1 MMDFSKID
9 SFIDA
14 LKEMRSIAELDR
26 HLLHLLLE
34 MKPDM
39 SEATQKFLCLCFSL
53 WDDGNT
59 RVPLEAQEFLE
70 RWMRKWNGL
79 LLLKETSDNAA
90 TSTAEI
96 DNFEQIISS
105 GIEEILGS
113 SDSEFASIVS
123 ILETSEIDESA
134 AATPLVLTR
143 IAEECPYLYL
153 NKHFRAKLL
162 IEKYASALFKGGS
175 DKVPSKKDVENIQT
189 RIASIATYKKGEQC
203 IPLQLN
209 AEQAE
214 AIIHGQHKNLII
226 TGGPGTGKTT
236 VILYILWYVLEKII
250 ERAPKKNVE
259 KNNAKNDSTQDVL
272 SEYTIYLAAPSGKA
286 ADRMSES
293 LKKGLEDISENLKET
308 PIYAKLKY
316 LEGMT
321 IHRLLKYSRSDNGF
335 SYNAK
340 NHFPEKSI
348 FVIDEASMVDVN
360 LLSSLLQAIPS
371 QDDGDLVTRLFILGD
386 PYQLPSVDAGAVLGN
401 ILNSA
406 SKANYTAELKISMR
420 FPPESE
426 IGKLATAIKAC
437 ADDKKKSAPNKT
449 FELHPVFLKKD
460 DDSAETP
467 ADEKKTTDEKK
478 SEDAVYYYMLPQKS
492 KDKSGEKLD
501 KAPTKK
507 EEQENVSKF
516 LENWIGDFKDLPKLV
531 AGIDPEVLENPSDE
545 LKDLCNAV
553 WNKTLEKRIL
563 AAERRGAIGVE
574 QINETIGNLIKGQ
587 KEKPKSNS
595 RYFEGQLLILT
606 QNQAMYRLYNGDTG
620 IVLFKDSVPYIMLKK
635 PNGKTGAEQRD
646 FVAYPLSLL
655 PADAVESA
663 FAITI
668 HKSQGSEY
676 DHVTMFLPKEEG
688 HPLLNNQILYTGIT
702 RAKKTVTIIATDKTF
717 KAACETVIERDTGI
731 EI

>member
-1 MMDFSKID
+1 MENIVKDVKTEG
-9 SFIDA
+9 
-14 LKEMRSIAELDR
+14 LKS
-26 HLLHLLLE
+26 
-34 MKPDM
+34 
-39 SEATQKFLCLCFSL
+39 
-53 WDDGNT
+53 
-59 RVPLEAQEFLE
+59 
-70 RWMRKWNGL
+70 
-79 LLLKETSDNAA
+79 
-90 TSTAEI
+90 
-96 DNFEQIISS
+96 
-105 GIEEILGS
+105 EEI
-113 SDSEFASIVS
+113 
-123 ILETSEIDESA
+123 
-134 AATPLVLTR
+134 
-143 IAEECPYLYL
+143 
-153 NKHFRAKLL
+153 
-162 IEKYASALFKGGS
+162 
-175 DKVPSKKDVENIQT
+175 SK
-189 RIASIATYKKGEQC
+189 
-203 IPLQLN
+203 
-209 AEQAE
+209 EQAK
-214 AIIHGQHKNLII
+214 A
-226 TGGPGTGKTT
+226 
-236 VILYILWYVLEKII
+236 
-250 ERAPKKNVE
+250 
-259 KNNAKNDSTQDVL
+259 L

-293 LKKGLEDISENLKET
+293 LKKGLNDVNEDLKKSL
-308 PIYAKLKY
+308 IYAKLKD

-340 NHFPEKSI
+340 NQFPEKSI

-360 LLSSLLQAIPS
+360 LFSSLLQAIPS
-371 QDDGDLVTRLFILGD
+371 QGGDKQLVTRLFILGD

-401 ILNSA
+401 ILDSA

-420 FPPESE
+420 FPPESK
-426 IGKLATAIKAC
+426 IGQLASAIKVC
-437 ADDKKKSAPNKT
+437 ADDQKMTAPDKT
-449 FELHPVFLKKD
+449 FVLHPVFSKNETKD
-460 DDSAETP
+460 GSAETS
-467 ADEKKTTDEKK
+467 T
-478 SEDAVYYYMLPQKS
+478 DAVYYYSLPQKS

-507 EEQENVSKF
+507 EEQEYVSKF

-531 AGIDPEVLENPSDE
+531 AGIDPEALENPSDE
-545 LKDLCNAV
+545 LKKLCNDI

>member
-34 MKPDM
+34 MKPNM

-59 RVPLEAQEFLE
+59 RVPLDAKLFKE
-70 RWMRKWNGL
+70 RWLKKWDALKILKKSQEESFDFAELEKSFNEIIESGIADL
-79 LLLKETSDNAA
+79 SSNDFSEIIGDNAPLLK
-90 TSTAEI
+90 AEGVTKV
-96 DNFEQIISS
+96 D
-105 GIEEILGS
+105 GK
-113 SDSEFASIVS
+113 
-123 ILETSEIDESA
+123 
-134 AATPLVLTR
+134 
-143 IAEECPYLYL
+143 PYHCQFLYMA
-153 NKHFRAKLL
+153 KHFKA
-162 IEKYASALFKGGS
+162 
-175 DKVPSKKDVENIQT
+175 
-189 RIASIATYKKGEQC
+189 KGEIQDAMAD
-203 IPLQLN
+203 IFRSGEEKEKSTDAIQKITKKIKLN
-209 AEQAE
+209 DEQEDAVRRGKKE
-214 AIIHGQHKNLII
+214 NLVI

-236 VILYILWYVLEKII
+236 VVIYILCNVLKEIVETEKTRTPEEI
-250 ERAPKKNVE
+250 
-259 KNNAKNDSTQDVL
+259 L

-286 ADRMSES
+286 ADRMQES
-293 LKKGLEDISENLKET
+293 LQNGLNDMKNGLNDMES
-308 PIYAKLKY
+308 KLKDKADSEKDFNEEDVQIY
-316 LEGMT
+316 KKIYEKLKTLEGQT

-335 SYNAK
+335 SYNAENK
-340 NHFPEKSI
+340 FPEKSI
-348 FVIDEASMVDVN
+348 FVIDEASMIDVN
-360 LLSSLLQAIPS
+360 LFASLLQAIPS
-371 QDDGDLVTRLFILGD
+371 QAEGDLVTRLFILGD

-401 ILNSA
+401 ILGSA
-406 SKANYTAELKISMR
+406 SGANFTAKLTKSVRYTDDSN
-420 FPPESE
+420 
-426 IGKLATAIKAC
+426 IGVLAKAIKAC
-437 ADDKKKSAPNKT
+437 AENPKVPAPDKT
-449 FELHPVFLKKD
+449 FVLHPVFSKNETKD
-460 DDSAETP
+460 GSAETS
-467 ADEKKTTDEKK
+467 T
-478 SEDAVYYYMLPQKS
+478 DAVYYYSLPQKS

-507 EEQENVSKF
+507 EEQEYVSKF

-531 AGIDPEVLENPSDE
+531 AGIDPEALENPSDE
-545 LKDLCNAV
+545 LKKLCNDI

-702 RAKKTVTIIATDKTF
+702 RAKKTVTIIATPETF

>member
-59 RVPLEAQEFLE
+59 RVPLDAKLFKE
-70 RWMRKWNGL
+70 RWLKKWDALKILKKSQEESFDFAELEKSFNEIIESGIADL
-79 LLLKETSDNAA
+79 SSNDFSEIIGDNAPLLK
-90 TSTAEI
+90 AEGVTKV
-96 DNFEQIISS
+96 D
-105 GIEEILGS
+105 GK
-113 SDSEFASIVS
+113 
-123 ILETSEIDESA
+123 
-134 AATPLVLTR
+134 
-143 IAEECPYLYL
+143 PYHCQFLYMA
-153 NKHFRAKLL
+153 KHFKA
-162 IEKYASALFKGGS
+162 
-175 DKVPSKKDVENIQT
+175 
-189 RIASIATYKKGEQC
+189 KGEIQDAMAD
-203 IPLQLN
+203 IFRSGEEKEKSTDAIQKITKKIKLN
-209 AEQAE
+209 DEQEDAVRRGKKE
-214 AIIHGQHKNLII
+214 NLVI

-236 VILYILWYVLEKII
+236 VVIYILCNVLKEIVETEKTRTPEEI
-250 ERAPKKNVE
+250 
-259 KNNAKNDSTQDVL
+259 L

-286 ADRMSES
+286 ADRMQES
-293 LKKGLEDISENLKET
+293 LQNGLNDMKNGLNDMES
-308 PIYAKLKY
+308 KLKDKADSEKDFNEEDVQIY
-316 LEGMT
+316 KKIYEKLKTLEGQT

-335 SYNAK
+335 SYNAENK
-340 NHFPEKSI
+340 FPEKSI
-348 FVIDEASMVDVN
+348 FVIDEASMIDVN
-360 LLSSLLQAIPS
+360 LFASLLQAIPS
-371 QDDGDLVTRLFILGD
+371 QAEGDLVTRLFILGD

-401 ILNSA
+401 ILGSA
-406 SKANYTAELKISMR
+406 SGANFTAKLTKSVRYTDDSN
-420 FPPESE
+420 
-426 IGKLATAIKAC
+426 IGVLAKSIKAC
-437 ADDKKKSAPNKT
+437 AENPKVPAPDKT
-449 FELHPVFLKKD
+449 FVLHPVFSKNETKD
-460 DDSAETP
+460 GSAETS
-467 ADEKKTTDEKK
+467 T
-478 SEDAVYYYMLPQKS
+478 DAVYYYSLPQKS

-507 EEQENVSKF
+507 EEQEYVSKF

-531 AGIDPEVLENPSDE
+531 AGVDPEALENPSDE
-545 LKDLCNAV
+545 LKKLCNDI

>member
-9 SFIDA
+9 SFIDK
-14 LKEMRSIAELDR
+14 LKEMRGIAELDR

-34 MKPDM
+34 MKPSV
-39 SEATQKFLCLCFSL
+39 SETTQKFLCLCFSL

-59 RVPLEAQEFLE
+59 RVPLDAKLFKE
-70 RWMRKWNGL
+70 RWLKKWDALKILKKSQEESSDFAELEKSFNEIIESGIADL
-79 LLLKETSDNAA
+79 SSNDFSEIIGDNAPLLK
-90 TSTAEI
+90 AEGVTEV
-96 DNFEQIISS
+96 D
-105 GIEEILGS
+105 
-113 SDSEFASIVS
+113 
-123 ILETSEIDESA
+123 
-134 AATPLVLTR
+134 
-143 IAEECPYLYL
+143 CMPYHCLFLYMA
-153 NKHFRAKLL
+153 KHFKA
-162 IEKYASALFKGGS
+162 
-175 DKVPSKKDVENIQT
+175 
-189 RIASIATYKKGEQC
+189 KGEIQDAMARIFGKK
-203 IPLQLN
+203 IPGTPAIKQISNMNLN
-209 AEQAE
+209 DDQKNAVRR
-214 AIIHGQHKNLII
+214 GQNENLII

-236 VILYILWYVLEKII
+236 VVLYILWNVLENIVKDVKTEGLNSEEISK
-250 ERAPKKNVE
+250 EQ
-259 KNNAKNDSTQDVL
+259 AKAL

-308 PIYAKLKY
+308 PIYAKLKD

-340 NHFPEKSI
+340 NQFPEKSI

-360 LLSSLLQAIPS
+360 LFSSLLQAIPS
-371 QDDGDLVTRLFILGD
+371 QDEGDLVTRLFILGD

-420 FPPESE
+420 FPPESK
-426 IGKLATAIKAC
+426 IGQLASAIKVC
-437 ADDKKKSAPNKT
+437 ADDQKMTAPDKT
-449 FELHPVFLKKD
+449 FVLHPVFSKNETKD
-460 DDSAETP
+460 GSAETS
-467 ADEKKTTDEKK
+467 T
-478 SEDAVYYYMLPQKS
+478 DAVYYYSLPQKS

-507 EEQENVSKF
+507 EEQEYVSKF

-531 AGIDPEVLENPSDE
+531 AGIDPEALENPSDE
-545 LKDLCNAV
+545 LKKLCNDI

>member
-1 MMDFSKID
+1 MMNFSKID
-9 SFIDA
+9 SFIDN
-14 LKEMRSIAELDR
+14 LKEMRGIAELDR

-34 MKPDM
+34 MKPSV
-39 SEATQKFLCLCFSL
+39 SETTQKFLCLCFSL

-59 RVPLEAQEFLE
+59 RVPLDAKLFKE
-70 RWMRKWNGL
+70 RWFKKWDA
-79 LLLKETSDNAA
+79 LKILKKSQEESFDFAELEKSFNEIIESGIADLSSNDFSEIIGDNAPFLK
-90 TSTAEI
+90 AEGVTKV
-96 DNFEQIISS
+96 D
-105 GIEEILGS
+105 GK
-113 SDSEFASIVS
+113 
-123 ILETSEIDESA
+123 
-134 AATPLVLTR
+134 
-143 IAEECPYLYL
+143 PYHCLFLYMA
-153 NKHFRAKLL
+153 KHFKA
-162 IEKYASALFKGGS
+162 
-175 DKVPSKKDVENIQT
+175 
-189 RIASIATYKKGEQC
+189 KGEIQDAMARIFGKK
-203 IPLQLN
+203 IPGPPAIKQISNMNLN
-209 AEQAE
+209 DDQKNAVRR
-214 AIIHGQHKNLII
+214 GQNENLII

-236 VILYILWYVLEKII
+236 VVLYILWNVLENIVKDVKTEGLNSEEISK
-250 ERAPKKNVE
+250 EQ
-259 KNNAKNDSTQDVL
+259 AKAL

-293 LKKGLEDISENLKET
+293 LKKGLNDVNEDLKKSL
-308 PIYAKLKY
+308 IYAKLKD
-316 LEGMT
+316 LEGQT

-340 NHFPEKSI
+340 NQFPEKSI

-360 LLSSLLQAIPS
+360 LFSSLLQAIPS
-371 QDDGDLVTRLFILGD
+371 QGGDKQLVTRLFILGD

-401 ILNSA
+401 ILDSA

-420 FPPESE
+420 FPPESK
-426 IGKLATAIKAC
+426 IGQLASAIKVC
-437 ADDKKKSAPNKT
+437 ADDQKMTAPDKT
-449 FELHPVFLKKD
+449 FVLHPVFSKNETKD
-460 DDSAETP
+460 GSAETS
-467 ADEKKTTDEKK
+467 T
-478 SEDAVYYYMLPQKS
+478 DAVYYYSLPQKS

-507 EEQENVSKF
+507 EEQEYVSKF

-531 AGIDPEVLENPSDE
+531 AGIDPEALENPSDE
-545 LKDLCNAV
+545 LKKLCNDI

>member
-1 MMDFSKID
+1 MMDFSRID
-9 SFIDA
+9 SFIDK
-14 LKEMRSIAELDR
+14 LKEMRGIAELDR

-34 MKPDM
+34 MKPSV
-39 SEATQKFLCLCFSL
+39 SETTQKFLCLCFSL

-59 RVPLEAQEFLE
+59 RVPLDAKLFKE
-70 RWMRKWNGL
+70 RWLKKWNALKILKKSQEESFDFAELEKSFNEIIESGIADL
-79 LLLKETSDNAA
+79 SSNGFSEIIGDNAPLLK
-90 TSTAEI
+90 AEGVTKV
-96 DNFEQIISS
+96 D
-105 GIEEILGS
+105 GK
-113 SDSEFASIVS
+113 
-123 ILETSEIDESA
+123 
-134 AATPLVLTR
+134 
-143 IAEECPYLYL
+143 PYHCLFLYMA
-153 NKHFRAKLL
+153 KHFKA
-162 IEKYASALFKGGS
+162 
-175 DKVPSKKDVENIQT
+175 
-189 RIASIATYKKGEQC
+189 KGEIQDAMARIFGKK
-203 IPLQLN
+203 IPGTPAIKQISNMNLN
-209 AEQAE
+209 DDQKNAVRR
-214 AIIHGQHKNLII
+214 GQNENLII

-236 VILYILWYVLEKII
+236 VVLYILWNVLENIVKDVKTEGLKFEEISK
-250 ERAPKKNVE
+250 EQ
-259 KNNAKNDSTQDVL
+259 AKAL

-293 LKKGLEDISENLKET
+293 LKKGLNDVNEDLKKSL
-308 PIYAKLKY
+308 IYAKLKD
-316 LEGMT
+316 LEGQT

-340 NHFPEKSI
+340 NQFPEKSI

-360 LLSSLLQAIPS
+360 LFSSLLQAIPS
-371 QDDGDLVTRLFILGD
+371 QGGDKQLVTRLFILGD

-401 ILNSA
+401 ILDSA

-420 FPPESE
+420 FPPESK
-426 IGKLATAIKAC
+426 IGQLASAIKVC
-437 ADDKKKSAPNKT
+437 ADDQKMTAPDKT
-449 FELHPVFLKKD
+449 FVLHPVFSKNETKD
-460 DDSAETP
+460 GSAETS
-467 ADEKKTTDEKK
+467 T
-478 SEDAVYYYMLPQKS
+478 DAVYYYSLPQKS

-507 EEQENVSKF
+507 EEQEYVSKF
-516 LENWIGDFKDLPKLV
+516 LENWIGDFNDLPKLV
-531 AGIDPEVLENPSDE
+531 AGIDPEALENPSDE
-545 LKDLCNAV
+545 LKKLCNDI

>member
-1 MMDFSKID
+1 
-9 SFIDA
+9 
-14 LKEMRSIAELDR
+14 
-26 HLLHLLLE
+26 LLE
-34 MKPDM
+34 MKPSV
-39 SEATQKFLCLCFSL
+39 SETTQKFLCLCFSL

-59 RVPLEAQEFLE
+59 RVPLDAKLFKE
-70 RWMRKWNGL
+70 RWLKKWDALKILKKSQEESFDFAELEKSFNEIIESGIADLSSNGFS
-79 LLLKETSDNAA
+79 EIIGDNAPFLK
-90 TSTAEI
+90 AEGVTKV
-96 DNFEQIISS
+96 D
-105 GIEEILGS
+105 GK
-113 SDSEFASIVS
+113 
-123 ILETSEIDESA
+123 
-134 AATPLVLTR
+134 
-143 IAEECPYLYL
+143 PYHCLFLYMA
-153 NKHFRAKLL
+153 KHFKA
-162 IEKYASALFKGGS
+162 
-175 DKVPSKKDVENIQT
+175 
-189 RIASIATYKKGEQC
+189 KGEIQDAMARIFGKK
-203 IPLQLN
+203 IPGPPAIKQISNMNLN
-209 AEQAE
+209 DDQKNAVRR
-214 AIIHGQHKNLII
+214 GQNENLII

-236 VILYILWYVLEKII
+236 VVLYILWNVLENIVKDVKTEGLKSEEISK
-250 ERAPKKNVE
+250 EQ
-259 KNNAKNDSTQDVL
+259 AKAL

-293 LKKGLEDISENLKET
+293 LKKGLNDVNEDLKKSL
-308 PIYAKLKY
+308 IYAKLKD

-340 NHFPEKSI
+340 NQFPEKSI

-360 LLSSLLQAIPS
+360 LFSSLLQAIPS
-371 QDDGDLVTRLFILGD
+371 QDEGDLVTRLFILGD

-420 FPPESE
+420 FPPESK
-426 IGKLATAIKAC
+426 IGQLASAIKIC
-437 ADDKKKSAPNKT
+437 ADDQKMTAPDKT
-449 FELHPVFLKKD
+449 FVLHPVFSKNETKD
-460 DDSAETP
+460 GSAETS
-467 ADEKKTTDEKK
+467 T
-478 SEDAVYYYMLPQKS
+478 DAVYYYTLPQKS

-507 EEQENVSKF
+507 EEQEYVSKF

-531 AGIDPEVLENPSDE
+531 AGIDPEALENPSDE
-545 LKDLCNAV
+545 LKKLCNDI

>member
-9 SFIDA
+9 SFIDK
-14 LKEMRSIAELDR
+14 LKEMRGIAELDR

-34 MKPDM
+34 MKPSV
-39 SEATQKFLCLCFSL
+39 SETTQKFLCLCFSL

-59 RVPLEAQEFLE
+59 RVPLDAKLFKE
-70 RWMRKWNGL
+70 RWLKKWNALKILKKSQEESFDFAELEKSFNEIIESGIADL
-79 LLLKETSDNAA
+79 SSNGFSEIIGDNAPLLK
-90 TSTAEI
+90 AEGVI
-96 DNFEQIISS
+96 KVD
-105 GIEEILGS
+105 GK
-113 SDSEFASIVS
+113 
-123 ILETSEIDESA
+123 
-134 AATPLVLTR
+134 
-143 IAEECPYLYL
+143 PYHCLFLYMA
-153 NKHFRAKLL
+153 KHFKA
-162 IEKYASALFKGGS
+162 
-175 DKVPSKKDVENIQT
+175 
-189 RIASIATYKKGEQC
+189 KGEIQDAMARIFGKK
-203 IPLQLN
+203 IPGPPAIKQISNMNLN
-209 AEQAE
+209 DDQKNAVRR
-214 AIIHGQHKNLII
+214 GQNENLII

-236 VILYILWYVLEKII
+236 VVLYILWNVLENIVKDVKTEGLNSEEISK
-250 ERAPKKNVE
+250 EQ
-259 KNNAKNDSTQDVL
+259 AKAL

-308 PIYAKLKY
+308 PIYAKLKD

-340 NHFPEKSI
+340 NQFPEKSI

-360 LLSSLLQAIPS
+360 LFSSLLQAIPS
-371 QDDGDLVTRLFILGD
+371 QGGDKQLVTRLFILGD

-401 ILNSA
+401 ILDSA

-420 FPPESE
+420 FPPESK
-426 IGKLATAIKAC
+426 IGQLASAIKVC
-437 ADDKKKSAPNKT
+437 ADDQKMTAPDKT
-449 FELHPVFLKKD
+449 FVLHPVFSKNETKD
-460 DDSAETP
+460 GSAETS
-467 ADEKKTTDEKK
+467 T
-478 SEDAVYYYMLPQKS
+478 DAVYYYSLPQKS

-507 EEQENVSKF
+507 EEQEYVSKF

-531 AGIDPEVLENPSDE
+531 AGIDPEALENPSDE
-545 LKDLCNAV
+545 LKKLCNDI

>member
-59 RVPLEAQEFLE
+59 RVPLDAKLFKE
-70 RWMRKWNGL
+70 RWLKKWDALKILKKSQEESFDFAELEKSFNEIIESGIADL
-79 LLLKETSDNAA
+79 SSNDFSEIIGDNAPLLK
-90 TSTAEI
+90 AEGVTKV
-96 DNFEQIISS
+96 D
-105 GIEEILGS
+105 GK
-113 SDSEFASIVS
+113 
-123 ILETSEIDESA
+123 
-134 AATPLVLTR
+134 
-143 IAEECPYLYL
+143 PYHCQFLYMA
-153 NKHFRAKLL
+153 KHFKA
-162 IEKYASALFKGGS
+162 
-175 DKVPSKKDVENIQT
+175 
-189 RIASIATYKKGEQC
+189 KGEIQDAMAD
-203 IPLQLN
+203 IFRSGEEKEKSTDAIQKITKKIKLN
-209 AEQAE
+209 DEQEDAVRRGKKE
-214 AIIHGQHKNLII
+214 NLVI

-236 VILYILWYVLEKII
+236 VVIYILCNVLKEIVETEKTRTPEEI
-250 ERAPKKNVE
+250 
-259 KNNAKNDSTQDVL
+259 L

-286 ADRMSES
+286 ADRMQES
-293 LKKGLEDISENLKET
+293 LQNGLNDMKNGLNDMES
-308 PIYAKLKY
+308 KLKDKADSEKDFNEEDVQIY
-316 LEGMT
+316 KKIYEKLKTLEGQT

-335 SYNAK
+335 SYNAENK
-340 NHFPEKSI
+340 FPEKSI
-348 FVIDEASMVDVN
+348 FVIDEASMIDVN
-360 LLSSLLQAIPS
+360 LFASLLQAIPS
-371 QDDGDLVTRLFILGD
+371 QAEGDLVTRLFILGD

-401 ILNSA
+401 ILGSA
-406 SKANYTAELKISMR
+406 SGANFTAKLTKSVRYTDDSN
-420 FPPESE
+420 
-426 IGKLATAIKAC
+426 IGVLAKAIKAC
-437 ADDKKKSAPNKT
+437 AENPKVPAPDKT
-449 FELHPVFLKKD
+449 FVLHPVFSKNETKD
-460 DDSAETP
+460 GSAETS
-467 ADEKKTTDEKK
+467 T
-478 SEDAVYYYMLPQKS
+478 DAVYYYSLPQKS

-507 EEQENVSKF
+507 EEQEYVSKF

-531 AGIDPEVLENPSDE
+531 AGVDPEALENPSDE
-545 LKDLCNAV
+545 LKKLCNDI

>member
-1 MMDFSKID
+1 MMNFSKID
-9 SFIDA
+9 SFIDN
-14 LKEMRSIAELDR
+14 LKEMRGIAELDR

-34 MKPDM
+34 MKPSV
-39 SEATQKFLCLCFSL
+39 SETTQKFLCLCFSL

-59 RVPLEAQEFLE
+59 RVPLDAKLFKE
-70 RWMRKWNGL
+70 RWLKKWDALKILKKSQEESFDFAGL
-79 LLLKETSDNAA
+79 EKSFNEIIESGIADLSSNDFSEIIGDNAPLLK
-90 TSTAEI
+90 AEGVTKV
-96 DNFEQIISS
+96 D
-105 GIEEILGS
+105 GK
-113 SDSEFASIVS
+113 
-123 ILETSEIDESA
+123 
-134 AATPLVLTR
+134 
-143 IAEECPYLYL
+143 PYHCQFLYMA
-153 NKHFRAKLL
+153 KHFKA
-162 IEKYASALFKGGS
+162 
-175 DKVPSKKDVENIQT
+175 
-189 RIASIATYKKGEQC
+189 KGEIQDAMARIFGKK
-203 IPLQLN
+203 IPGTPAIKQISNMNLN
-209 AEQAE
+209 DDQKNAVRR
-214 AIIHGQHKNLII
+214 GQNENLII

-236 VILYILWYVLEKII
+236 VVLYILWNVLENIVKDVKTEGLNSEEISK
-250 ERAPKKNVE
+250 EQ
-259 KNNAKNDSTQDVL
+259 AKAL

-293 LKKGLEDISENLKET
+293 LKKGLNDVNEDLKESL
-308 PIYAKLKY
+308 IYAKLKD

-340 NHFPEKSI
+340 NQFPEKSI

-360 LLSSLLQAIPS
+360 LFSSLLQAIPS
-371 QDDGDLVTRLFILGD
+371 QGGDKQLVTRLFILGD

-401 ILNSA
+401 ILDSA

-420 FPPESE
+420 FPPESK
-426 IGKLATAIKAC
+426 IGQLASAIKVC
-437 ADDKKKSAPNKT
+437 ADDQKMTAPDKT
-449 FELHPVFLKKD
+449 FVLHPVFSKNETKD
-460 DDSAETP
+460 GSAETS
-467 ADEKKTTDEKK
+467 T
-478 SEDAVYYYMLPQKS
+478 DAVYYYSLPQKS

-507 EEQENVSKF
+507 EEQEYVSKF

-531 AGIDPEVLENPSDE
+531 AGIDPEALENPSDE
-545 LKDLCNAV
+545 LKKLCNDI

-574 QINETIGNLIKGQ
+574 QINETIGSLIKGQ

-635 PNGKTGAEQRD
+635 PNGKIGAEQRD

-676 DHVTMFLPKEEG
+676 DHVTMFLPKQEG

-702 RAKKTVTIIATDKTF
+702 RAKKTVTIIATPETF

-731 EI
+731 EL

>member
-1 MMDFSKID
+1 
-9 SFIDA
+9 
-14 LKEMRSIAELDR
+14 MRGIAELDR

-34 MKPDM
+34 IKSGK
-39 SEATQKFLCLCFSL
+39 SEGESSVSETTQKFLCLCFSL

-59 RVPLEAQEFLE
+59 RVPLDAKLFKEK
-70 RWMRKWNGL
+70 WNKKWNGL
-79 LLLKETSDNAA
+79 KKLKESQEESFDFVELEKSFN
-90 TSTAEI
+90 EI
-96 DNFEQIISS
+96 IESGVADLSS
-105 GIEEILGS
+105 N
-113 SDSEFASIVS
+113 DF
-123 ILETSEIDESA
+123 SEIIGENA
-134 AATPLVLTR
+134 P
-143 IAEECPYLYL
+143 
-153 NKHFRAKLL
+153 
-162 IEKYASALFKGGS
+162 LFKAEGVTKFDGMPYHCQFLYMA
-175 DKVPSKKDVENIQT
+175 KYFK
-189 RIASIATYKKGEQC
+189 AKGEIQDAMARIFGKK
-203 IPLQLN
+203 IPGTPAIKQISDMNLN
-209 AEQAE
+209 DDQKNAVRR
-214 AIIHGQHKNLII
+214 GQNENLII

-236 VILYILWYVLEKII
+236 VVLYILWHVLENIVKDVKTEGLNSEDILK
-250 ERAPKKNVE
+250 EQ
-259 KNNAKNDSTQDVL
+259 AKAL

-293 LKKGLEDISENLKET
+293 LKKGLNDDVNEDLKESL
-308 PIYAKLKY
+308 IYAKLKD

-335 SYNAK
+335 SYNAE
-340 NHFPEKSI
+340 NQFPEKSI
-348 FVIDEASMVDVN
+348 FVIDEASMIDVN
-360 LLSSLLQAIPS
+360 LFSSLLQAIPS
-371 QDDGDLVTRLFILGD
+371 QDNGDLVTRLFILGD

-401 ILNSA
+401 ILESA
-406 SKANYTAELKISMR
+406 SRANFTAKLTKSVRYTDDSN
-420 FPPESE
+420 
-426 IGKLATAIKAC
+426 IGVLAKAIKAC
-437 ADDKKKSAPNKT
+437 AENPKIPAPDKT
-449 FELHPVFLKKD
+449 FVLHPVFSKNETKD
-460 DDSAETP
+460 GSAETS
-467 ADEKKTTDEKK
+467 T
-478 SEDAVYYYMLPQKS
+478 DAVYYYSLPQKS

-507 EEQENVSKF
+507 EEQEYVSKF

-531 AGIDPEVLENPSDE
+531 AGIDPEALENPSDE
-545 LKDLCNAV
+545 LKKLCNDI

>member
-9 SFIDA
+9 SFIDK
-14 LKEMRSIAELDR
+14 LKEMRGIAELDR

-34 MKPDM
+34 MKPSA
-39 SEATQKFLCLCFSL
+39 SETTQKFLCLCFSL

-59 RVPLEAQEFLE
+59 RVPLDAKLFKE
-70 RWMRKWNGL
+70 RWLKKWNALKILKKSQEESFDFAELEKSFNEIIESGIADL
-79 LLLKETSDNAA
+79 SSNGFSEIIGDNAPLLK
-90 TSTAEI
+90 AEGVTKV
-96 DNFEQIISS
+96 D
-105 GIEEILGS
+105 GK
-113 SDSEFASIVS
+113 
-123 ILETSEIDESA
+123 
-134 AATPLVLTR
+134 
-143 IAEECPYLYL
+143 PYHCLFLYMA
-153 NKHFRAKLL
+153 KHFKA
-162 IEKYASALFKGGS
+162 
-175 DKVPSKKDVENIQT
+175 
-189 RIASIATYKKGEQC
+189 KGEIQDAMARIFGKK
-203 IPLQLN
+203 IPGTPAIKQISNMNLN
-209 AEQAE
+209 DDQKNAVRR
-214 AIIHGQHKNLII
+214 GQNENLII

-236 VILYILWYVLEKII
+236 VVLYILWNVLENIVKDVKTEGLKSEEISK
-250 ERAPKKNVE
+250 EQ
-259 KNNAKNDSTQDVL
+259 AKAL
-272 SEYTIYLAAPSGKA
+272 SEYTIYLAAPSGKS

-293 LKKGLEDISENLKET
+293 LKKGLNDVIEDLKESL
-308 PIYAKLKY
+308 IYAKLKD

-340 NHFPEKSI
+340 NQFPEKSI

-360 LLSSLLQAIPS
+360 LFSSLLQAIPS
-371 QDDGDLVTRLFILGD
+371 QGGDKQLVTRLFILGD

-401 ILNSA
+401 ILDSA

-420 FPPESE
+420 FPPESK
-426 IGKLATAIKAC
+426 IGQLASAIKVC
-437 ADDKKKSAPNKT
+437 ADDQKMTAPDKT
-449 FELHPVFLKKD
+449 FVLHPVFSKNETKD
-460 DDSAETP
+460 GSAETS
-467 ADEKKTTDEKK
+467 T
-478 SEDAVYYYMLPQKS
+478 DAVYYYSLPQKS

-507 EEQENVSKF
+507 EEQEYVSKF

-531 AGIDPEVLENPSDE
+531 AGIDPEALENPSDE
-545 LKDLCNAV
+545 LKKLCNDI

-606 QNQAMYRLYNGDTG
+606 QNQEMYRLYNGDTG

>member
-1 MMDFSKID
+1 MMDFRKID
-9 SFIDA
+9 SFIDS
-14 LKEMRSIAELDR
+14 LKEMRGIAELDR

-34 MKPDM
+34 MKPSA
-39 SEATQKFLCLCFSL
+39 SETTQRFLCLCFSL

-59 RVPLEAQEFLE
+59 RVPLDAKLFKE
-70 RWMRKWNGL
+70 RWFKKWDALKILKKSQEESFDFAELEKSFNEIIESGIADL
-79 LLLKETSDNAA
+79 SSNDFSEIIGDKAPLLK
-90 TSTAEI
+90 AEGVTEV
-96 DNFEQIISS
+96 D
-105 GIEEILGS
+105 
-113 SDSEFASIVS
+113 
-123 ILETSEIDESA
+123 
-134 AATPLVLTR
+134 
-143 IAEECPYLYL
+143 CMPYHCLFLYMA
-153 NKHFRAKLL
+153 KHFKAKG
-162 IEKYASALFKGGS
+162 E
-175 DKVPSKKDVENIQT
+175 IQDAMA
-189 RIASIATYKKGEQC
+189 RIFGKKGPDPEEFKLNSN
-203 IPLQLN
+203 IPLFP
-209 AEQAE
+209 EQEDAVRR
-214 AIIHGQHKNLII
+214 GQNENLVI

-236 VILYILWYVLEKII
+236 VVLYILWHVLANIVKKGEAAG
-250 ERAPKKNVE
+250 RSPKKI
-259 KNNAKNDSTQDVL
+259 L

-286 ADRMSES
+286 ADRMQES
-293 LKKGLEDISENLKET
+293 LQKGLNDIENQFNADVKLGKKVDEEDLQICE
-308 PIYAKLKY
+308 KLKD
-316 LEGMT
+316 LEGQT

-340 NHFPEKSI
+340 NQFPEKSI
-348 FVIDEASMVDVN
+348 FVIDEASMIDVN
-360 LLSSLLQAIPS
+360 LFASLLQAIPS
-371 QDDGDLVTRLFILGD
+371 QAEGDLVTRLFILGD

-401 ILNSA
+401 ILGSA
-406 SKANYTAELKISMR
+406 SGANFTAKLTKSVRYTDDSN
-420 FPPESE
+420 
-426 IGKLATAIKAC
+426 IGVLAKAIKAC
-437 ADDKKKSAPNKT
+437 AENPKIPAPDKT
-449 FELHPVFLKKD
+449 FVLHPVFSKNETKD
-460 DDSAETP
+460 GSAETS
-467 ADEKKTTDEKK
+467 T
-478 SEDAVYYYMLPQKS
+478 DAVYYYSLPQKS

-507 EEQENVSKF
+507 EEQEYVSKF

-531 AGIDPEVLENPSDE
+531 AGIDPEALENPSDE
-545 LKDLCNAV
+545 LKKLCNDI

>member
-1 MMDFSKID
+1 MMNFSKID
-9 SFIDA
+9 SFIDN
-14 LKEMRSIAELDR
+14 LKEMRGIAELDR

-34 MKPDM
+34 MKPSV

-59 RVPLEAQEFLE
+59 RVPLDAKLFKE
-70 RWMRKWNGL
+70 RWLKKWDALKILKKSQEESFDFAGL
-79 LLLKETSDNAA
+79 EKSFNEIIESGIADLSSNDFSEIIGDNAPLLK
-90 TSTAEI
+90 AEGVTKV
-96 DNFEQIISS
+96 D
-105 GIEEILGS
+105 GK
-113 SDSEFASIVS
+113 
-123 ILETSEIDESA
+123 
-134 AATPLVLTR
+134 
-143 IAEECPYLYL
+143 LYHCQFL
-153 NKHFRAKLL
+153 YMAKHFKAKGD
-162 IEKYASALFKGGS
+162 IQKAMADIFRSGEEKEKSTDAIQKIT
-175 DKVPSKKDVENIQT
+175 KKIKLNDEQENAV
-189 RIASIATYKKGEQC
+189 RRGKKE
-203 IPLQLN
+203 
-209 AEQAE
+209 
-214 AIIHGQHKNLII
+214 NLVI

-236 VILYILWYVLEKII
+236 VVIYILCNVLKEIVETEKTRSPEEI
-250 ERAPKKNVE
+250 
-259 KNNAKNDSTQDVL
+259 L

-286 ADRMSES
+286 ADRMQES
-293 LKKGLEDISENLKET
+293 LQNGLNDMKNGLNDMES
-308 PIYAKLKY
+308 KLKDKADSEKDFNEEDVQIY
-316 LEGMT
+316 KKIYEKLKTLEGQT

-340 NHFPEKSI
+340 NQFPEKSI
-348 FVIDEASMVDVN
+348 FVIDEASMIDVN
-360 LLSSLLQAIPS
+360 LFASLLQAIPS
-371 QDDGDLVTRLFILGD
+371 QAEGDLVTRLFILGD

-401 ILNSA
+401 ILGSA
-406 SKANYTAELKISMR
+406 SGANFTAKLTKSVRYTDDSN
-420 FPPESE
+420 
-426 IGKLATAIKAC
+426 IGVLAKAIKAC
-437 ADDKKKSAPNKT
+437 AENPKIPAPDKT
-449 FELHPVFLKKD
+449 FVLHPVFSKNETKD
-460 DDSAETP
+460 GSAETS
-467 ADEKKTTDEKK
+467 T
-478 SEDAVYYYMLPQKS
+478 DAVYCYSLPQKS
-492 KDKSGEKLD
+492 KDKSGEELD

-507 EEQENVSKF
+507 EEQEYVSKF

-531 AGIDPEVLENPSDE
+531 AGIDPEALENPSDE
-545 LKDLCNAV
+545 LKKLCNDI

-702 RAKKTVTIIATDKTF
+702 RAKKTVTVIATDKTF

>member
-1 MMDFSKID
+1 MMNFSKID
-9 SFIDA
+9 SFIDN
-14 LKEMRSIAELDR
+14 LKEMRGIAELDR

-34 MKPDM
+34 MEPSV
-39 SEATQKFLCLCFSL
+39 SETTQKFLCLCFSL

-59 RVPLEAQEFLE
+59 RVPLDAKLFKE
-70 RWMRKWNGL
+70 RWLKKWDALKILKKSQEESFDFAELEKSFDEIIESGVADLSSNDFSEIIGDNAP
-79 LLLKETSDNAA
+79 LLK
-90 TSTAEI
+90 AEGVTEV
-96 DNFEQIISS
+96 D
-105 GIEEILGS
+105 GK
-113 SDSEFASIVS
+113 
-123 ILETSEIDESA
+123 
-134 AATPLVLTR
+134 
-143 IAEECPYLYL
+143 PYHCLFLYMA
-153 NKHFRAKLL
+153 KHFKA
-162 IEKYASALFKGGS
+162 
-175 DKVPSKKDVENIQT
+175 
-189 RIASIATYKKGEQC
+189 KGEIQDAMARIFGKK
-203 IPLQLN
+203 IPGTPAIKQISNMNLN
-209 AEQAE
+209 DDQKNAVRR
-214 AIIHGQHKNLII
+214 GQNENLII

-236 VILYILWYVLEKII
+236 VVLYILWNVLENIVKDVKTEGLNPEEISK
-250 ERAPKKNVE
+250 EQ
-259 KNNAKNDSTQDVL
+259 AKAL

-293 LKKGLEDISENLKET
+293 LKKGLNEVNEDLKESL
-308 PIYAKLKY
+308 IYAKLKD

-340 NHFPEKSI
+340 NQFPEKSI

-360 LLSSLLQAIPS
+360 LFSSLLQAIPS
-371 QDDGDLVTRLFILGD
+371 QGGDKQLVTRLFILGD

-401 ILNSA
+401 ILDSA

-420 FPPESE
+420 FPPESK
-426 IGKLATAIKAC
+426 IGQLASAIKVC
-437 ADDKKKSAPNKT
+437 ADDQKMTAPDKT
-449 FELHPVFLKKD
+449 FVLHPVFSKNETKD
-460 DDSAETP
+460 GSAETS
-467 ADEKKTTDEKK
+467 T
-478 SEDAVYYYMLPQKS
+478 DAVYYYSLPQKS

-507 EEQENVSKF
+507 EEQEYVSKF

-531 AGIDPEVLENPSDE
+531 AGIDPEALENPSDE
-545 LKDLCNAV
+545 LKKLCNDI

-635 PNGKTGAEQRD
+635 PNGKIGAEQRD

-655 PADAVESA
+655 PTEAIEPA

-676 DHVTMFLPKEEG
+676 DHVTMFLPKQEG

-702 RAKKTVTIIATDKTF
+702 RAKKTVTIIATPETF
-717 KAACETVIERDTGI
+717 KAACETVIKRDTGI
-731 EI
+731 EL

>member
-14 LKEMRSIAELDR
+14 LKEMRGIAELDG

-34 MKPDM
+34 MKPNM

-59 RVPLEAQEFLE
+59 RVPLDVTLFKE
-70 RWMRKWNGL
+70 RWSKKWNGL
-79 LLLKETSDNAA
+79 KTLKASQEESFDFEKLEK
-90 TSTAEI
+90 SFDEI
-96 DNFEQIISS
+96 IES
-105 GIEEILGS
+105 GITDLS
-113 SDSEFASIVS
+113 SNQF
-123 ILETSEIDESA
+123 SEIIGDSAPLFKAEGNTKVDGKPYTCQFLYMAKHFKAKCCIQESM
-134 AATPLVLTR
+134 TR
-143 IAEECPYLYL
+143 IFGKKIKVDPAIKQISNITL
-153 NKHFRAKLL
+153 NDDQKNAVLRGQK
-162 IEKYASALFKGGS
+162 
-175 DKVPSKKDVENIQT
+175 EN
-189 RIASIATYKKGEQC
+189 
-203 IPLQLN
+203 LV
-209 AEQAE
+209 
-214 AIIHGQHKNLII
+214 I

-236 VILYILWYVLEKII
+236 VVLYILWHVLEKI
-250 ERAPKKNVE
+250 VE
-259 KNNAKNDSTQDVL
+259 KDSKRSPEEIL

-293 LKKGLEDISENLKET
+293 LKNGLDKIKTDSKKSQ
-308 PIYAKLKY
+308 IYAKLKD

-335 SYNAK
+335 SYNAD
-340 NHFPEKSI
+340 NQFPEKSI

-360 LLSSLLQAIPS
+360 LFASLLQAIPS
-371 QDDGDLVTRLFILGD
+371 QSEGDLITRLFILGD

-406 SKANYTAELKISMR
+406 SRANYTADLKISMR

-426 IGKLATAIKAC
+426 IGKLATAVKAC
-437 ADDKKKSAPNKT
+437 ADDQKNPAPNKA
-449 FELHPVFLKKD
+449 FELHPVFSGKE
-460 DDSAETP
+460 AV
-467 ADEKKTTDEKK
+467 TDAN
-478 SEDAVYYYMLPQKS
+478 DAIFYYMLPQKS
-492 KDKSGEKLD
+492 KDKSGKELD

-507 EEQENVSKF
+507 EEQENVKKF
-516 LENWIGDFKDLPKLV
+516 LKDWIGDFYELPKMV
-531 AGIDPEVLENPSDE
+531 ADIDPEALENPSKE
-545 LKDLCNAV
+545 LTDKCETV

-574 QINETIGNLIKGQ
+574 QINETIGNLIKEQ
-587 KEKPKSNS
+587 SSEKKPEANS

-606 QNQAMYRLYNGDTG
+606 QNQAMYKLYNGDTG

-635 PNGKTGAEQRD
+635 PNGKTGEEKRD
-646 FVAYPLSLL
+646 FMAYPLSLL
-655 PADAVESA
+655 PAEAIEPA

-676 DHVTMFLPKEEG
+676 DHVTMFLPKQEG

-702 RAKKTVTIIATDKTF
+702 RAKQSVTIVATPETF

-731 EI
+731 EL

>member
-34 MKPDM
+34 MKPSV
-39 SEATQKFLCLCFSL
+39 SETTQKFLCLCFSL

-59 RVPLEAQEFLE
+59 RVPLDAKLFKE
-70 RWMRKWNGL
+70 RWLKKWDALKILKKSQEESFDFAELEKSFNEIIESGIADLSSNGFSEIIGDNAP
-79 LLLKETSDNAA
+79 LLK
-90 TSTAEI
+90 AEGVTKV
-96 DNFEQIISS
+96 D
-105 GIEEILGS
+105 GK
-113 SDSEFASIVS
+113 
-123 ILETSEIDESA
+123 
-134 AATPLVLTR
+134 
-143 IAEECPYLYL
+143 PYHCLFLYMA
-153 NKHFRAKLL
+153 KHFKA
-162 IEKYASALFKGGS
+162 
-175 DKVPSKKDVENIQT
+175 
-189 RIASIATYKKGEQC
+189 KGEIQDAMARIFGKK
-203 IPLQLN
+203 IPGPPAIKQISNMNLN
-209 AEQAE
+209 DDQKNAVRR
-214 AIIHGQHKNLII
+214 GQNENLII

-236 VILYILWYVLEKII
+236 VVLYILWNVLENIVKDVKTEGLNSEEISK
-250 ERAPKKNVE
+250 EQ
-259 KNNAKNDSTQDVL
+259 AKAL

-293 LKKGLEDISENLKET
+293 LKKGLNDDVNEDLKESL
-308 PIYAKLKY
+308 IYAKLKD
-316 LEGMT
+316 LEGQT

-340 NHFPEKSI
+340 NQFPEKSI

-360 LLSSLLQAIPS
+360 LFSSLLQAIPS
-371 QDDGDLVTRLFILGD
+371 QGGDKQLVTRLFILGD

-401 ILNSA
+401 ILDSA

-420 FPPESE
+420 FPPESK
-426 IGKLATAIKAC
+426 IGQLASAIKVC
-437 ADDKKKSAPNKT
+437 ADDQKMTAPDKT
-449 FELHPVFLKKD
+449 FVLHPVFSKNETKD
-460 DDSAETP
+460 GSAETS
-467 ADEKKTTDEKK
+467 T
-478 SEDAVYYYMLPQKS
+478 DAVYYYSLPQKS

-507 EEQENVSKF
+507 EEQEYVSKF

-531 AGIDPEVLENPSDE
+531 AGIDPEALENPSDE
-545 LKDLCNAV
+545 LKKLCNDI

>member
-1 MMDFSKID
+1 MMNFSKID
-9 SFIDA
+9 SFIDK
-14 LKEMRSIAELDR
+14 LKEMRGIAELDR

-59 RVPLEAQEFLE
+59 RVPLDAKLFKE
-70 RWMRKWNGL
+70 RWLKKWDALKILKKSQEESFDFAELEKSFNEIIESGIADL
-79 LLLKETSDNAA
+79 SSNDFSEIIGDNAPLLK
-90 TSTAEI
+90 AEGVTEV
-96 DNFEQIISS
+96 D
-105 GIEEILGS
+105 
-113 SDSEFASIVS
+113 
-123 ILETSEIDESA
+123 
-134 AATPLVLTR
+134 
-143 IAEECPYLYL
+143 CMPYHCLFLYMA
-153 NKHFRAKLL
+153 KHFKA
-162 IEKYASALFKGGS
+162 
-175 DKVPSKKDVENIQT
+175 
-189 RIASIATYKKGEQC
+189 KGEIQDAMARIFGKK
-203 IPLQLN
+203 IPSTPAIKQISNMNLN
-209 AEQAE
+209 DDQKNAVRR
-214 AIIHGQHKNLII
+214 GQNENLII

-236 VILYILWYVLEKII
+236 VVLYILWNVLENIVKDVKTEGLNSEEILK
-250 ERAPKKNVE
+250 EQ
-259 KNNAKNDSTQDVL
+259 AKAL

-308 PIYAKLKY
+308 PIYAKLKD

-340 NHFPEKSI
+340 NQFPEKSI

-360 LLSSLLQAIPS
+360 LFSSLLQAIPS
-371 QDDGDLVTRLFILGD
+371 QDEGDLVTRLFILGD

-420 FPPESE
+420 FPPESK
-426 IGKLATAIKAC
+426 IGQLASAIKVC
-437 ADDKKKSAPNKT
+437 ADDQKMTAPDKT
-449 FELHPVFLKKD
+449 FVLHPVFSKNETKD
-460 DDSAETP
+460 GSAETS
-467 ADEKKTTDEKK
+467 T
-478 SEDAVYYYMLPQKS
+478 DAVYYYSLPQKS

-507 EEQENVSKF
+507 EEQEYVSKF

-531 AGIDPEVLENPSDE
+531 AGIDPEALENPSKE

>member
-1 MMDFSKID
+1 MMDFRKID
-9 SFIDA
+9 SFIDS
-14 LKEMRSIAELDR
+14 LKEMRGIAELDR

-34 MKPDM
+34 MKPSV
-39 SEATQKFLCLCFSL
+39 SETTQKFLCLCFSL

-59 RVPLEAQEFLE
+59 RVPLDAKLFKE
-70 RWMRKWNGL
+70 RWFKKWDALKILKKSQEESSDFAELEKSFNEIIESGIADL
-79 LLLKETSDNAA
+79 SSNDFSEIIGDNAPLLK
-90 TSTAEI
+90 AEGVTEV
-96 DNFEQIISS
+96 D
-105 GIEEILGS
+105 
-113 SDSEFASIVS
+113 
-123 ILETSEIDESA
+123 
-134 AATPLVLTR
+134 
-143 IAEECPYLYL
+143 CMPYHCLFLYMA
-153 NKHFRAKLL
+153 KHFKA
-162 IEKYASALFKGGS
+162 
-175 DKVPSKKDVENIQT
+175 
-189 RIASIATYKKGEQC
+189 KGEIQDAMARIFGKK
-203 IPLQLN
+203 IPGTPAIKQISNMNLN
-209 AEQAE
+209 DDQKNAVRR
-214 AIIHGQHKNLII
+214 GQNENLII

-236 VILYILWYVLEKII
+236 VVLYILWNVLENIVKDVKTEGLNSEEISK
-250 ERAPKKNVE
+250 EQ
-259 KNNAKNDSTQDVL
+259 AKAL

-293 LKKGLEDISENLKET
+293 LKKGLNDVNEDLKESL
-308 PIYAKLKY
+308 IYAKLKD

-340 NHFPEKSI
+340 NQFPEKSI

-360 LLSSLLQAIPS
+360 LFSSLLQAIPS
-371 QDDGDLVTRLFILGD
+371 QGGDKQLVTRLFILGD

-478 SEDAVYYYMLPQKS
+478 SEDAVYYYTLPQKS

-507 EEQENVSKF
+507 EEQEYVSKF
-516 LENWIGDFKDLPKLV
+516 LENWIGDFNDLPKLV
-531 AGIDPEVLENPSDE
+531 AGIDPEALENPSDE
-545 LKDLCNAV
+545 LKKMCNDI